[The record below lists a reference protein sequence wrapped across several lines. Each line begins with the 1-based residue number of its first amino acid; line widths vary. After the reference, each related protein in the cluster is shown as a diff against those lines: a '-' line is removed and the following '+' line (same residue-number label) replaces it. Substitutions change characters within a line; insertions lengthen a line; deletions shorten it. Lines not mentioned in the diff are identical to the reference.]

1 MAGEAVIAGAKA
13 GSGASSVA
21 GVVTAVEG
29 VVPLLVVTVD
39 WDSEADG
46 EAVSSGEEVEVVGG
60 GGGGGGW
67 SLTTP
72 MTGASNAFLINF
84 SSMLGGRFSAILLA
98 LERMMVES
106 LDSLG
111 RYILSSPISTRSHTL
126 ARRASRTFSM
136 RLLGRVRIS
145 EKCRSVLGIR
155 SR

>member
-1 MAGEAVIAGAKA
+1 MAGEAVIAGAKV

-46 EAVSSGEEVEVVGG
+46 EAVSSGEEVEVV
-60 GGGGGGW
+60 GGGGGW

>member
-1 MAGEAVIAGAKA
+1 MAGEAVIAGAKV

-29 VVPLLVVTVD
+29 FVPLLVVTVD

-46 EAVSSGEEVEVVGG
+46 EAVSSGEEVEVVG

-111 RYILSSPISTRSHTL
+111 RYILSPPISTRSHTL